1 MPFFFPPLRGFIEGE
16 DFEGDFKE
24 VVEVKDAVDG
34 ARESAA
40 EVDDAEVEKDD
51 MAEAEEREPPE
62 AKPLEML
69 DNAVEGGK

>member
-1 MPFFFPPLRGFIEGE
+1 MEGE

-40 EVDDAEVEKDD
+40 EVDDAEAEKDD
-51 MAEAEEREPPE
+51 VAEAEEREPPE
-62 AKPLEML
+62 AKPLETL